1 MSLFFLTLSSRPR
14 ALKPHKL
21 QKSILWHTVVNTDVC
36 MDLFVFVSK
45 QCSIAEPSGWP
56 WRERER
62 EIYIYIYIYTLCK
75 FGFGIPSISMH
86 VSSIIHRPWNLY
98 KYKYKNIYICTFVVS
113 LKIGKMMV
121 VIDIYIC
128 VYITCSINICIY
140 ISHRHNNVS
149 KKSLNL
155 GLVSISMHVLPI
167 IHRPSNLCI
176 YVHLLFPLRLGK
188 WW

>member
-56 WRERER
+56 WRERE
-62 EIYIYIYIYTLCK
+62 IYIYIHCVNLGLVFQAFQCMSHPSYIAHQIY
-75 FGFGIPSISMH
+75 
-86 VSSIIHRPWNLY
+86 
-98 KYKYKNIYICTFVVS
+98 IYICTFVVS

-121 VIDIYIC
+121 VTDIYIC
-128 VYITCSINICIY
+128 VYITFNMNIY
-140 ISHRHNNVS
+140 ILIYIYIYIYHMN
-149 KKSLNL
+149 
-155 GLVSISMHVLPI
+155 I
-167 IHRPSNLCI
+167 I
-176 YVHLLFPLRLGK
+176 
-188 WW
+188 